1 MLVVP
6 FTSSE
11 VGVTGEVNGTITWDI
26 FLCAATFSDFLLQC
40 KCWMSHVMCESFMEL
55 RRFSTLEVE
64 LQQPTNRIAQDRT
77 TFRKKGAEDLSSL
90 ICIQFSAN
98 AVDVRD
104 FAVEV
109 WVHVQSCRFC
119 KHVGFQ
125 FYVYGSFLYFRFGR
139 NLETLICPKLCVV

>member
-1 MLVVP
+1 
-6 FTSSE
+6 
-11 VGVTGEVNGTITWDI
+11 
-26 FLCAATFSDFLLQC
+26 
-40 KCWMSHVMCESFMEL
+40 MCESFMEL

-77 TFRKKGAEDLSSL
+77 TFREKGAEDLSGL

-109 WVHVQSCRFC
+109 
-119 KHVGFQ
+119 
-125 FYVYGSFLYFRFGR
+125 
-139 NLETLICPKLCVV
+139 